1 MKKSIYI
8 MTASALILSACSAAT
23 DSAEKG
29 MESAKKVASEAAA
42 KVNMDAKLEAILAAQ
57 ADKAKTRFDARNP
70 KETLKFFG
78 IKEGMTVVEAL
89 PGGGWYSKILIPY
102 LGDSGHLIGVDYSLR
117 MWPEFGGFANEE
129 FIEKKKTWA
138 VDWVEGAQEWRAGSN
153 ANLSAFTFENRD
165 TSLDGTVDA
174 VLYIRAMHN
183 LSRFQAEGDYMTKAM
198 EDTYALLKPGGVV
211 GIVQHQGPEGNDDSW
226 AIGSNGYLK
235 KSNFIASIQAAGFEL
250 VKESAINENP
260 RDVPTNEESV
270 WRLPP
275 TLGGSKDNPEMRA
288 KMQAIGESNRMTL
301 LFKKI

>member
-138 VDWVEGAQEWRAGSN
+138 V
-153 ANLSAFTFENRD
+153 
-165 TSLDGTVDA
+165 
-174 VLYIRAMHN
+174 
-183 LSRFQAEGDYMTKAM
+183 
-198 EDTYALLKPGGVV
+198 
-211 GIVQHQGPEGNDDSW
+211 
-226 AIGSNGYLK
+226 
-235 KSNFIASIQAAGFEL
+235 QAAGFEL